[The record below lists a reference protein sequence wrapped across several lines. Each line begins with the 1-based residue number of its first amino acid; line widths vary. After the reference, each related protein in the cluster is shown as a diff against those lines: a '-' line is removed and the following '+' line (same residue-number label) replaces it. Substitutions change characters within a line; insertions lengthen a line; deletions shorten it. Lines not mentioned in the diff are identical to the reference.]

1 MIELSEGGPFRD
13 RMMGWAEKYR
23 PKTLDDVVG
32 NPTAIAELRKWAAAW
47 QRGRPEKKA
56 ILLQGPPG
64 IGKTSAAL
72 ALANEMGWSIVE
84 MNASDSRNADAI
96 RKVATRGAV
105 LQTFSDSGEFLRT
118 AQGGRKLIIL
128 DEADNVFGREDKGG
142 IAAIVETIQ
151 QSRQP
156 IALIANDYYA
166 LTRRSSSLKRLC
178 KTIKFQGI
186 HEDAMKNILRTISS
200 QEGVDVS
207 SDVLDVIVQRAA
219 GDLRSAINDLES
231 LAIGKQTVASEATRS
246 LGYRDREIT
255 IFPAIEEVLRSG
267 DARRARDA
275 ARELDESPEDLIL
288 WVDQNL
294 GPEFS
299 RPDDLVRGYEALS
312 RADIFL
318 GRARRRQSY
327 GLWSYA
333 TELMS
338 SGVAV
343 SRKGRGRGG
352 QLEFPYYL
360 IQMARSRAQR
370 GARNSLARKLA
381 VCLHVSQT
389 LVLDEILPT
398 IRALFAGDEE
408 LRIALTAQLGLDE
421 REAAFLLDEPE
432 TSHAVKHLLEKAAEV
447 AGPRGR
453 EAEESGLHA
462 FDEGADET

>member
-1 MIELSEGGPFRD
+1 MTN
-13 RMMGWAEKYR
+13 WAEKYR
-23 PKTLDDVVG
+23 PKALDDVVG
-32 NPTAIAELRKWAAAW
+32 NPTAVAEMRKWAASW
-47 QRGRPEKKA
+47 QRKRPEKRA
-56 ILLQGPPG
+56 LVLQGPPG

-72 ALANEMGWSIVE
+72 ALANEMGWTVVE
-84 MNASDSRNADAI
+84 MNASDSRNAAAI
-96 RKVATRGAV
+96 RTVAARGAV
-105 LQTFSDSGEFLRT
+105 LQTFSDTGEFLT
-118 AQGGRKLIIL
+118 VNQGGRKLIVL

-156 IALIANDYYA
+156 IVLIANDYYA
-166 LTRRSSSLKRLC
+166 LTRRSTSLKRLC
-178 KTIKFQGI
+178 KAIKFQAI
-186 HEDAMKNILRTISS
+186 HDDAMKNILRTIASA
-200 QEGVDVS
+200 EKVDVAP
-207 SDVLDVIVQRAA
+207 DVLDVIVERAA

-231 LAIGKQTVASEATRS
+231 VAIGRRTIRSDASRA
-246 LGYRDREIT
+246 LGSRDREIT
-255 IFPAIEEVLRSG
+255 IFPAIEEILRSG

-312 RADIFL
+312 RADCFL
-318 GRARRRQSY
+318 GRARRRQSF

-333 TELMS
+333 SELMS

-343 SRKGRGRGG
+343 ARKGRSRGG
-352 QLEFPYYL
+352 QLEFPYFL

-370 GARNSLARKLA
+370 GARNSVAKKLA
-381 VCLHVSQT
+381 VHLHTSQK
-389 LVLDEILPT
+389 LILNEALPI
-398 IRALFAGDEE
+398 IRTLFAGDEE
-408 LRIALTAQLGLDE
+408 LRIALTAQLGLDD

-432 TSHAVKHLLEKAAEV
+432 TSHAVKHLLEKASEI

-453 EAEESGLHA
+453 GGDEGGLHA
-462 FDEGADET
+462 FDRGDEDEA